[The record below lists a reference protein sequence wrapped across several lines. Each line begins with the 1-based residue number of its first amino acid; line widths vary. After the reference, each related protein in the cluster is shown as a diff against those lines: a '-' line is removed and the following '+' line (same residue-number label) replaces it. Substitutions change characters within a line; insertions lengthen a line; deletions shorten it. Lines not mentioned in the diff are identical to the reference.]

1 MCLYCLMW
9 QRVSCAR
16 AGSSGFPRDLACVG
30 VTQDANGMSCHLGI
44 IKKSKLLGY
53 LVHHEHTAKPELV
66 LYNEEKA

>member
-1 MCLYCLMW
+1 
-9 QRVSCAR
+9 
-16 AGSSGFPRDLACVG
+16 VG